1 MADMGWRRL
10 GRTEMKVR
18 SLGLGC
24 AFFGGNQSSDEDT
37 FEGVRR
43 GIDLGL
49 NFVDTS
55 PLYGESERRVGLA
68 LEDGYRERVY
78 LQTKTG
84 THPDRRQDFSAAGTR
99 WSVENSL
106 KLLKTDR
113 FDSVLIHDPRDIEA
127 PFAAGACLDE
137 LLKMKEEGIL
147 DHIGIGVREHDFHRR
162 AIATHHIDIV
172 LTYLDYNL
180 LTQSVADT
188 TLPLAKKHDLG
199 IILASPQ
206 GMGVL
211 AGPEP
216 DADESERKFPGK
228 GEVAHQ
234 MWAWCKDHDVN
245 IRQLALHFCL
255 GADIDGMVMAG
266 PADRQQVE
274 EVVEAVMNPPS
285 AEVWDAFEAEFGVK
299 PSGQM
304 SKVRRNRLVS

>member
-162 AIATHHIDIV
+162 DRDTSHR
-172 LTYLDYNL
+172 YR
-180 LTQSVADT
+180 ADVPR
-188 TLPLAKKHDLG
+188 LQPSDS
-199 IILASPQ
+199 ICCRYDPASREEARF
-206 GMGVL
+206 G
-211 AGPEP
+211 
-216 DADESERKFPGK
+216 
-228 GEVAHQ
+228 
-234 MWAWCKDHDVN
+234 DHS
-245 IRQLALHFCL
+245 R
-255 GADIDGMVMAG
+255 
-266 PADRQQVE
+266 E
-274 EVVEAVMNPPS
+274 
-285 AEVWDAFEAEFGVK
+285 
-299 PSGQM
+299 PSGDGRPGR
-304 SKVRRNRLVS
+304 SRA

>member
-1 MADMGWRRL
+1 MVELDWRRL

-24 AFFGGNQSSDEDT
+24 AFFGSKDVTDQEAYD
-37 FEGVRR
+37 GVRR
-43 GIDLGL
+43 AIDLGL
-49 NFVDTS
+49 NYVDTS

-68 LEDGYRERVY
+68 LEGGYREKVY

-84 THPDRRQDFSAAGTR
+84 THPDRRHDYSAAATR

-127 PFAAGACLDE
+127 PFKPGACLDE

-162 AIATHHIDIV
+162 AIETGHIDIV
-172 LTYLDYNL
+172 LTYLDYTL
-180 LTQSVADT
+180 LDQSVAET
-188 TLPLAKKHDLG
+188 TLPLARQHDVG
-199 IILASPQ
+199 IILASAQ
-206 GMGVL
+206 GMGRL

-216 DADESERKFPGK
+216 DSGK
-228 GEVAHQ
+228 DPLAHR
-234 MWAWCKDHDVN
+234 MWVWCKEHEVS

-255 GADIDGMVMAG
+255 AADIDGIVMAG
-266 PADRQQVE
+266 PANRQQVE
-274 EVVEAVMNPPS
+274 EVVEAASTAVTEE
-285 AEVWDAFEAEFGVK
+285 AWRGFEEEFGIR
-299 PSGQM
+299 P
-304 SKVRRNRLVS
+304 VSSDN